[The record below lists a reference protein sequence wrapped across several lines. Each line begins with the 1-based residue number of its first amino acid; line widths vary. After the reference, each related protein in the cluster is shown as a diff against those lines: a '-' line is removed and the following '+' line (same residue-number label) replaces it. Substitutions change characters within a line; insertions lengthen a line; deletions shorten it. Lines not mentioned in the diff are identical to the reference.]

1 MNRYGM
7 NTGMDWK
14 VTTEP
19 TVEPVTLH
27 QMRQHS
33 RIESGTEI
41 QLDFG
46 GVAVDETG
54 GISSL
59 PAASHGLSVSGGTR
73 IVVSGTTNY
82 DGVHVTTSE
91 TTTEKIAFTAAFVA
105 ETMGT
110 TEFVHTG
117 GDNELILSL
126 IIAARQY
133 CEMFSRRAYI
143 TQTITGKLDRFANP
157 PFHFRNMIILPNP
170 DLQTVS
176 SVKYIDI
183 AGVQQTLDASVYDV
197 DTTSTPGRIT
207 LAYNQSWPS
216 IRGEHHAVE
225 IIFVTGYGDAATDV
239 PDRIIAAIKLMAA
252 HLYENREATSG
263 FNVNELPLAVESLLS
278 MDRVF

>member
-1 MNRYGM
+1 MNSD
-7 NTGMDWK
+7 GMDWR

-27 QMRQHS
+27 EMRQHS
-33 RIESGTEI
+33 RIDSGTEI

-59 PAASHGLSVSGGTR
+59 PAAAHGLSVSGGTR

-91 TTTEKIAFTAAFVA
+91 TTTEKIAFVATYVA

-170 DLQTVS
+170 NLQTVS
-176 SVKYIDI
+176 SVKYIDTE
-183 AGVQQTLDASVYDV
+183 GVQQTLDASVYDV
-197 DTTSTPGRIT
+197 DATSTPGRIT
-207 LAYNQSWPS
+207 LAYSQSWPS
-216 IRGEHHAVE
+216 LRGEHHAVE

-239 PDRIIAAIKLMAA
+239 PSRIIQAIKLLAGEW
-252 HLYENREATSG
+252 YREREATG
-263 FNVNELPLAVESLLS
+263 VVNLNEIPNGVNSLLS
-278 MDRVF
+278 TDRVF